1 MALKLIAA
9 VLKALGSSDRNLTVL
24 HAEALKAADRCL
36 RDKAAP
42 VSSRCAAGAVI
53 TAAAEAGGSGL
64 WANGGAAVDDTV
76 NTCLSALLDPSP
88 TLRDIFASA
97 LGEIAAASTAAC
109 AKEMVQCLLVLSC
122 LTAAYAQSRPP
133 AYRCQAMCCAKL
145 VNLLDKL
152 SARIVSG

>member
-42 VSSRCAAGAVI
+42 VSSRCAAAAAI
-53 TAAAEAGGSGL
+53 NAAAEAGGSGL

-88 TLRDIFASA
+88 TLRDMFALA
-97 LGEIAAASTAAC
+97 LGEIAAASNAAC
-109 AKEMVQCLLVLSC
+109 AKEMVQYLLVVPC
-122 LTAAYAQSRPP
+122 LEVAYAQCLPSPGT
-133 AYRCQAMCCAKL
+133 CAR
-145 VNLLDKL
+145 
-152 SARIVSG
+152 A